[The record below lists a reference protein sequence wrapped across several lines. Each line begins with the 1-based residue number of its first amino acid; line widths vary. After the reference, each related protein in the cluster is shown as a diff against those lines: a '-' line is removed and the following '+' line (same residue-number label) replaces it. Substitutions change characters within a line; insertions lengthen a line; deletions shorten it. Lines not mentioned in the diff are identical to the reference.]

1 MQTSTQNADILKR
14 CRFLKVV
21 FSRMGITRKV
31 ALPPPP
37 DADPKRFKHSKQII
51 VSELYDDI
59 VSFQNEVNSM
69 VKRYSMPSFIFPG
82 VVAVANAG
90 VEGLDNSL
98 RESAEKLPPL
108 VAKLTEAWPNL
119 VEEARQ
125 ALNGQFNERDY
136 LPPKDVAR
144 RFAIRWQWIAF
155 DVPEG
160 LPPELRKAE
169 AKKLQERFAAA
180 QEEIL
185 IALRTG
191 FADIVAA
198 AVDRLTVAPGEKP
211 KIFRNSLV
219 DNFRE
224 FFETFP
230 QRNLMD
236 DKELAAVVEQAKG
249 LLANVGPNALRDSA
263 RLREKVAT
271 ELAKVK
277 GNLDKMITERA
288 GRRFDF
294 SEEN

>member
-14 CRFLKVV
+14 CRFLKVG
-21 FSRMGITRKV
+21 FSRMGILRKI

-51 VSELYDDI
+51 VSELYDEI
-59 VSFQNEVNSM
+59 VSYQNEVNGM

-90 VEGLDNSL
+90 VQGLDDSL
-98 RESAEKLPPL
+98 REAADKLPSL
-108 VAKLTEAWPNL
+108 VKKLVDAWPRL
-119 VEEARQ
+119 VEEARG
-125 ALNGQFNERDY
+125 ALNGSFNEKDY
-136 LPPKDVAR
+136 PPVQDVAR

-160 LPPELRKAE
+160 LPPELRAAE
-169 AKKLQERFAAA
+169 TKKLQERFAAA

-185 IALRTG
+185 IALRSG
-191 FADIVAA
+191 FAKIVAD
-198 AVDRLTVAPGEKP
+198 AVERLTVAPGEKP
-211 KIFRNSLV
+211 KIFRDSLV

-236 DKELAAVVEQAKG
+236 DKELAGIVEKAKG
-249 LLANVGPNALRDSA
+249 LLKNVGPNALRDSA
-263 RLREKVAT
+263 ALRNKVAG
-271 ELAKVK
+271 ELAKV
-277 GNLDKMITERA
+277 NATLDKMITERA
-288 GRRFDF
+288 GRKFDF
-294 SEEN
+294 SEES